1 MSKFITDETEI
12 LTAVCGECVHYIDG
26 GKCFAYPR
34 RIPIE
39 ILTGRNK
46 HTKSFKNDRG
56 IVFTP
61 IKK

>member
-46 HTKSFKNDRG
+46 HTKSFKNDS
-56 IVFTP
+56 
-61 IKK
+61 